1 MSSWWV
7 FVGKLQSR
15 CQPVGYYNNQ
25 SNSVKSSIPLCDQF
39 HPVTKNNHWSVCTTR
54 FFRGFH
60 QLVVFLFFFYLFI
73 NKIPTQPGFQ
83 VRWVELKMCCQ
94 QTACHWLVREWH
106 HWISHESAS
115 FTTFETPSIHPD
127 IHPYFWNP
135 AMKMAAHNQQV
146 HHHMVRIPS
155 VTMLFVSHDVMGIL
169 GRVAITTPPTQRW

>member
-60 QLVVFLFFFYLFI
+60 QLVVFLFFNFYLLI
-73 NKIPTQPGFQ
+73 KYLLSQGSK
-83 VRWVELKMCCQ
+83 WGELSWKC
-94 QTACHWLVREWH
+94 A
-106 HWISHESAS
+106 ISKLHATDWSESDITGLAMRAPHS
-115 FTTFETPSIHPD
+115 RLLKPHPSILISIHTFETRQWKWLHTINRYTITWYAFPQLLCCSCHMMSWE
-127 IHPYFWNP
+127 FW
-135 AMKMAAHNQQV
+135 AG
-146 HHHMVRIPS
+146 
-155 VTMLFVSHDVMGIL
+155 LL
-169 GRVAITTPPTQRW
+169 